1 MGGSKTS
8 TGGPVDH
15 DAASTSV
22 SGGRPISVVVWET
35 VLLTLIVSFVVAV
48 GLYNVASVVQRQVDL
63 HPEKHPHDNHHL
75 EDRFLEFAAT
85 LGGEALENAG
95 WALGV
100 FIPTVLGFFV
110 LVVGEQWVLR
120 NGMRASRLR
129 SLLSKAALLLSA
141 FSLTAFL
148 LIVVHW
154 SQCPEDLGAA
164 LFVIPAVVVLV
175 GLSIGLGTFAVPE
188 RGEAISAEKQTI
200 RWAEQRLGTLPRL
213 KPSADSAPR
222 PVVATIVAT
231 SLMSGL
237 VAALIAVERNEWGAL
252 ASAMV
257 FFSLFGLLFSLAGAY
272 SRYSWYTARDRLDGI
287 FSVLTPIA
295 VAVFGAG
302 FAWFLIDD
310 GQLRSGIAVASVFAL
325 VTLSCVVTPS
335 HPSASVFRWSVHG
348 GSVRS
353 ATAFLDGKIA
363 KSREV
368 IATLRNAPDE
378 GVNSSE
384 APGHRT
390 REVVPA
396 PRR

>member
-1 MGGSKTS
+1 MVAG
-8 TGGPVDH
+8 
-15 DAASTSV
+15 
-22 SGGRPISVVVWET
+22 ET
-35 VLLTLIVSFVVAV
+35 FLVTLIVS
-48 GLYNVASVVQRQVDL
+48 SVVFLSL
-63 HPEKHPHDNHHL
+63 HLAAELHSETNPDGTSNL
-75 EDRFLEFAAT
+75 RNLFLEFAAT

-110 LVVGEQWVLR
+110 LVIGEQWVLR
-120 NGMRASRLR
+120 NGIRASRLR
-129 SLLSKAALLLSA
+129 ALLSNAALLLSA
-141 FSLTAFL
+141 FSLTAFV
-148 LIVVHW
+148 LIVAHW
-154 SQCPEDLGAA
+154 MKHPEDLGAA

-188 RGEAISAEKQTI
+188 RGEAISAEEQTI
-200 RWAEQRLGTLPRL
+200 RWAEQRLGTLPR
-213 KPSADSAPR
+213 PESSADSAPC
-222 PVVATIVAT
+222 PVVVTVVATG
-231 SLMSGL
+231 LMSGL

-252 ASAMV
+252 ASAMAV
-257 FFSLFGLLFSLAGAY
+257 FSLFGLLSSLAGAY
-272 SRYSWYTARDRLDGI
+272 LRYSWYTARDRLDGT
-287 FSVLTPIA
+287 FSVLIPVA
-295 VAVFGAG
+295 WAVFGAG
-302 FAWFLIDD
+302 FAWSLIDD
-310 GQLRSGIAVASVFAL
+310 GHLRWGIAVASVLVL
-325 VTLSCVVTPS
+325 VTFSCVVTPS

-353 ATAFLDGKIA
+353 ATAFLDGKITN
-363 KSREV
+363 SRAT